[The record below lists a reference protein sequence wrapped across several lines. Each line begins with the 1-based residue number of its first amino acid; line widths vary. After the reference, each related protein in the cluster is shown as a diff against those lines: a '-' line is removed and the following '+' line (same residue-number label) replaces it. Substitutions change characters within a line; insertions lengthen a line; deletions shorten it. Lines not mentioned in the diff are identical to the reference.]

1 LTRSVRNAFRR
12 RALIPLGFVSVALGL
27 LPGCGTEDGHPPFAS
42 DTDGG
47 SIVSPPFD
55 PCWSPTNSGCPCET
69 DNERVRC
76 GTVQE
81 QRGEYLICSMGA
93 RVCSGRVWGQCVAE
107 RLLETS
113 TSQTSERGLRLQAL
127 SAAADCENPC
137 DPRCMAVADTPDGVV
152 VDDDLVADP
161 SGITLPGAT
170 FGGSCSDLVVSPP
183 TATIVISAI
192 ASNGSVTASPANLTL
207 SATCS
212 GGSLVEP
219 SWTMDAYDRAVI
231 NEDGKLTVF
240 SGVASPIIVTGAS
253 SADSSNA
260 LVDVVV
266 RLQDRGVGATQ
277 IATANAFDAA
287 GTSSDAGKTL
297 YPYRNTVFPLDL
309 KAPLVQWQTG
319 GTAATD
325 VQVALRFPKDC
336 VPPTPSGPASTC
348 RFWYS
353 KIYYGSEPTCT
364 PSATGPCLTAS
375 VPAWQIPQE
384 IWTGFDRSA
393 KGDATG
399 GEIIIQRRYAGVVRP
414 EMKIPV
420 KFASDSLHG
429 TVYYTQYV
437 RGLNSAAGTS
447 VCTAQTGCNYSKT
460 TYVPGRICPVGGG
473 VKPATTVNISG
484 TRAIDL
490 SQPAALNKDPFNGTG
505 GCPVCHSV
513 SANGTTY
520 VGSSQ
525 FWLSLATPPGTSV
538 GINSIGFVAGEP
550 RFTPISTGYAPS
562 YSGLNDVVGAPAM
575 PGAPWGNAE
584 RIGEDS
590 RGFAY
595 SAITP
600 DGALTLQGTNFVGN
614 TVEFPAGGI
623 NSQDATAKGLTGA
636 VKPYFFVKTSLPGL
650 GVQLATTG
658 ALPSNTWSAGTITS
672 TSAVSLQVDGF
683 TLNTVGQAVLVKNE
697 ASAFRN
703 GVYHL
708 TVVSPW
714 KLARRYDADSVAEL
728 PLNMEV
734 RVSDGVTNRGDV
746 FYISAVS
753 AGTFNSSKTY
763 TFASRALPAVTY
775 TAAPLVAKLA
785 TTAALSPAIVTQ
797 AGNVLTAG
805 ANGALTIDGQA
816 VALNDVVLV
825 KNEGTASRNGVYSLT
840 TLGTG
845 SVRWKLTRTTSAD
858 EVSATELRSGMDVRV
873 TNGSSNAGKVFYLS
887 SPAYGAAFTINSTSI
902 AFGET
907 SMPSMMVPAFSPDG
921 TKVAYVNADADPVPG
936 AGATGWRRGLS
947 MFSFDQATLA
957 VSNKKRLRSTYSSG
971 SNGTPMKWPFFEN
984 DSRSLIYVETD
995 ATEYCDSTDAYP
1007 TTVDSDVRRACVD
1020 AAYGSMSPTTRGYW
1034 PGKIYSMDTQN
1045 PSATRV
1051 ELANLNDAEDSLDA
1065 DHAYQ
1070 PTVLPFSAGGYR
1082 WVIFTSPRAF
1092 GNQLNY
1098 KNATGTVGTHFS
1110 CAASQL
1116 WVSALT
1122 DTVASGTDRSH
1133 PAFLLPGQYLAP
1145 VTADDHYINE
1155 RGYLVPTPCK
1165 AVGAS
1170 CTTDNDCCGAGASP
1184 ATAACRA
1191 PSGWTPASGPPA
1203 RTCAATGGTC
1213 SNAGGSCNS
1222 PADCCN
1228 AAACVDYQCAAPPTF
1243 TEADFARDYV
1253 ADCPD
1258 STLPEWQLLSYHLT
1272 TGGDSRLEFSV
1283 QTAETS
1289 AGLAAAPVI
1298 DLGQSL
1304 NTVVSPADPEYKDVG
1319 AALEPSRT
1327 NGRKHV
1333 RVKITFVPSSDAQTA
1348 PVLHDWE
1355 MRYTCQDAL

>member
-1 LTRSVRNAFRR
+1 MCSVRNAFRR
-12 RALIPLGFVSVALGL
+12 RALTPLRFVSIALGL
-27 LPGCGTEDGHPPFAS
+27 LLGCSTDGGQPPFAS
-42 DTDGG
+42 DSDAGW
-47 SIVSPPFD
+47 IVSSPSD
-55 PCWSPTNSGCPCET
+55 PCRSPTNSGCPCET

-81 QRGEYLICSMGA
+81 RRGEYLICSMGA
-93 RVCSGRVWGQCVAE
+93 RVCSDGVWGQCVAE
-107 RLLETS
+107 RSLETS
-113 TSQTSERGLRLQAL
+113 TSQTSERGLRLQDL

-170 FGGSCSDLVVSPP
+170 FGGSCSDLVLSPP

-192 ASNGSVTASPANLTL
+192 ASNGSVTASPANVTV

-231 NEDGKLTVF
+231 DADGRLTVF
-240 SGVASPIIVTGAS
+240 SGVASPIIVTGSS
-253 SADSSNA
+253 SADSANA

-287 GTSSDAGKTL
+287 GSSTDAGKTL

-348 RFWYS
+348 SFWYS

-384 IWTGFDRSA
+384 IWSAFDRSA
-393 KGDATG
+393 AGNATG
-399 GEIIIQRRYAGVVRP
+399 GEIIVQRRYGGIVRP

-420 KFASDSLHG
+420 KFASASLHG
-429 TVYYTQYV
+429 TAYYTQYV
-437 RGLNSAAGTS
+437 RDLNTAAAAAACS
-447 VCTAQTGCNYSKT
+447 VQTGCNYASGS
-460 TYVPGRICPVGGG
+460 YVPGRICPVGGD
-473 VKPATTVNISG
+473 VKPTSTSNIST

-490 SQPAALNKDPFNGTG
+490 SQPAALNKDPFNGTS

-520 VGSSQ
+520 VSSSQ
-525 FWLSLATPPGTSV
+525 LWSQMGGGTSV

-550 RFTPISTGYAPS
+550 RFSPISPGYAPT
-562 YSGLNDVVGAPAM
+562 YTGLNDVVEAPDM
-575 PGAPWGNAE
+575 PGAPWGGAE

-595 SAITP
+595 AAISP
-600 DGALTLQGTNFVGN
+600 DGAVTLQGSSFWGN
-614 TVEFPAGGI
+614 TEEFPAAGI
-623 NSQDATAKGLTGA
+623 NTQDATAKGLLGG
-636 VKPYFFVKTSLPGL
+636 VKPYFFAKTSMPGL
-650 GVQLATTG
+650 GVQFATTG
-658 ALPSNTWSAGTITS
+658 ALPSYTWSTAANGTITGS
-672 TSAVSLQVDGF
+672 SGSLTVDGF
-683 TLNTVGQAVLVKNE
+683 TLNAVGQAVLVKNE
-697 ASAFRN
+697 ASAARN

-708 TVVSPW
+708 AVVSPW
-714 KLARRYDADSVAEL
+714 KLERRYDADSVAEL

-734 RVSDGVTNRGDV
+734 RVSDGSANRGKV

-753 AGTFNSSKTY
+753 AGTFNSTKTY
-763 TFASRALPAVTY
+763 TFAQRAIPAVTY
-775 TAAPLVAKLA
+775 TAAPLVARLA
-785 TTAALSPAIVTQ
+785 TTAALTPATVTQ

-805 ANGALTIDGQA
+805 ANGALTIDGQT

-825 KNEGTASRNGVYSLT
+825 KNEGTASRNGVYSVT
-840 TLGTG
+840 RLGTG
-845 SVRWKLTRTTSAD
+845 SVRWQLTRTTSAD
-858 EVSATELRSGMDVRV
+858 EVSASELRSGMDVRV
-873 TNGSSNAGKVFYLS
+873 TGGSVNSGKVFYLS
-887 SPAYGAAFTINSTSI
+887 SPAYGATFTLNTTSI
-902 AFGET
+902 AFAET
-907 SMPSMMVPAFSPDG
+907 SMPSMMVPVFSPDG
-921 TKVAYVNADADPVPG
+921 TKVAYVNADADPVAG

-971 SNGTPMKWPFFEN
+971 SNGVPMKWPFFES
-984 DSRSLIYVETD
+984 DSRSLLYVETE
-995 ATEYCDSTDAYP
+995 ATEYCDSANTYP
-1007 TTVDSDVRRACVD
+1007 ATVDNSVKRACLQGS
-1020 AAYGSMSPTTRGYW
+1020 YGSMSPTTRGYW
-1034 PGKIYSMDTQN
+1034 QGKIYSLDTQN
-1045 PSATRV
+1045 PSGTTV
-1051 ELANLNDAEDSLDA
+1051 ELAKLNDAEDAFDA
-1065 DHAYQ
+1065 DRAYQ
-1070 PTVLPFSAGGYR
+1070 PTVLPYSVGGYR

-1092 GNQLNY
+1092 GNQLNA
-1098 KNATGTVGTHFS
+1098 KNNTGTVGTHFS
-1110 CAASQL
+1110 CAAGML

-1122 DTVASGTDRSH
+1122 DTVADGTDRSH
-1133 PAFLLPGQYLAP
+1133 PAFLLPGQKLAA
-1145 VTADDHYINE
+1145 VTTANHYINE

-1165 AVGAS
+1165 AVGSS
-1170 CTTDNDCCGAGASP
+1170 CSSDDDCCGSGGSP

-1243 TEADFARDYV
+1243 TEADFVRDYV

-1258 STLPEWQLLSYHLT
+1258 GTLPEWQLLSYHLT

-1333 RVKITFVPSSDAQTA
+1333 RVTITFVPSSDSQTA

-1355 MRYTCQDAL
+1355 MRFTCRDSF